1 MSPAG
6 KSEPTL
12 LQTISAPRQWSL
24 LVVGSLLLAAIFT
37 MAHLPAA
44 LLLGPMLAGIVL
56 SSNGARIGVPR
67 RAVYA
72 SQTIVGCLIAR
83 SITGDIVH
91 AFLKDW
97 PLLLGTV
104 LVIILT
110 SGLIGWLISRWR
122 VLPGSTAVWGSAPGG
137 ASVMMIMAGAFGA
150 DARLVAFMQYLR
162 VVLVAAVASLVARI
176 WVGEGPSASLQSSWW
191 SSIATTPWDGFAAI
205 SWGGFAAIPWGGF
218 AAISWGG
225 FAAIPWGGFAATL
238 LIATGGGLLGMML
251 RIPAGALLA
260 PMALA
265 AVLEAMGLVSLVL
278 PQWLLAITY
287 AVLGWSIGL
296 SFNREILRHAAR
308 ALLPITLAIGVMIAV
323 CAVLAAVLV
332 RAAGID
338 PLTAY
343 LATSPGGMDSVA
355 IIGAASKV
363 DLSFVMALQVVRLV
377 IVLMAG
383 PPLARFLAQ
392 RL

>member
-24 LVVGSLLLAAIFT
+24 LVAGSLLLAAIFT

-104 LVIILT
+104 MVIILT

-176 WVGEGPSASLQSSWW
+176 WVGEGPSASLESSWW

-205 SWGGFAAIPWGGF
+205 SWGGFASIA
-218 AAISWGG
+218 
-225 FAAIPWGGFAATL
+225 WGGFAATL

-308 ALLPITLAIGVMIAV
+308 ALLPITLAIGIMIAV

-332 RAAGID
+332 RAVGID